1 MNNRQHIESYM
12 RTRARS
18 IQAYDWYMAGRNAG
32 TAPSEWDMIKYGR
45 DTAMGWLGTGNTS
58 MDESIGYGFD
68 AMYRY
73 AYDDIRDTITK
84 LAGNRRPAAAT
95 SEPTIYSLSIAHLDT
110 SRNVYDTL
118 DWIARANL
126 TADQQRIVVL
136 YSLGWRLSEI
146 SDDLGLAA
154 TSVRRW
160 FKQAL
165 PILEDTHA

>member
-32 TAPSEWDMIKYGR
+32 TAPTEWDMIKYGR

-73 AYDDIRDTITK
+73 AYDDIRDTISK
-84 LAGNRRPAAAT
+84 IGGDRRPVSAT
-95 SEPTIYSLSIAHLDT
+95 SATSVYSQTFGGKDSGYSQI
-110 SRNVYDTL
+110 NVF

-126 TADQQRIVVL
+126 TPEQQRIVVL
-136 YSLGWRLSEI
+136 FSLGWRFSEI
-146 SDDLGLAA
+146 SEDLDLNV
-154 TSVRRW
+154 SNVRRW

-165 PILEDTHA
+165 PALEDTHA